1 MTAEN
6 KIKVLVIDDEEI
18 LRDRLK
24 RLLELDEYEVVT
36 AENGLK
42 GLEEFAKFQPD
53 IVLLDI
59 KMPGIDGIEV
69 LERIKKIPNTAEV
82 FIMTGH
88 GGLETAI
95 QAMRSGAFDYMTKPI
110 DYDELEINLKRA
122 LEKKHLRQQLDIYV
136 HDIEEANRKLKTQ
149 GAQLLQAAKLTAV
162 GELGA
167 GVAHEMN
174 QPLMAIASHLE
185 ILLMNPVI
193 AGDQK
198 ISDKIMKVKDQFARL
213 GTIVKRMHEYSSGR
227 TGTYTSE
234 SINRPIQDAY
244 YLFAQQ
250 LKDHNIQI
258 TLNVNEELPK
268 LYIDRYQIQDVVIN
282 FLINARD
289 AIDDA
294 FAQKEG
300 GNMHIFSGILAQHQ
314 CVVAGLIDNGI
325 PIKEGTE
332 SELLNPFFTT
342 KPPGKGTGLGLSV
355 CYNIIK
361 NHNGLLSF
369 TKIKEG
375 RKIFYF
381 VLPVNKDRN
390 LADEGN
396 LVEVVNE
403 ELKKLY

>member
-6 KIKVLVIDDEEI
+6 KIKILVVDDEEI

-24 RLLELDEYEVVT
+24 RLLELDDYEVVT
-36 AENGLK
+36 AENGLR
-42 GLEEFAKFQPD
+42 GLEEFASFKPD

-69 LERIKKIPNTAEV
+69 LERIKKIPNMAEV

-95 QAMRSGAFDYMTKPI
+95 QAMRNGAFDYMTKPI

-122 LEKKHLRQQLDIYV
+122 MEKKMLRQQLDSYV
-136 HDIEEANRKLKTQ
+136 HDIEDANRKLKTQ

-185 ILLMNPVI
+185 ILLMNPTI
-193 AGDQK
+193 SSDQK
-198 ISDKIMKVKDQFARL
+198 INEKILKVKDQFARL

-227 TGTYTSE
+227 TGTYMNE
-234 SINRPIQDAY
+234 SINRPIQDAI

-250 LKDHNIQI
+250 LKDHNIVI
-258 TLNVNEELPK
+258 SHNLMEDLPK
-268 LYIDRYQIQDVVIN
+268 LYIDRYQIQDVIIN

-294 FAQKEG
+294 FEQKVG
-300 GNMHIFSGILAQHQ
+300 GNIHIFSKFLSEHQ

-332 SELLNPFFTT
+332 TELLNPFFTT
-342 KPPGKGTGLGLSV
+342 KPVGKGTGLGLSV
-355 CYNIIK
+355 CYNIVK
-361 NHNGLLSF
+361 NHNGVLSF
-369 TKIKEG
+369 TKISGG

-381 VLPVNKDRN
+381 ALPVDKDRK
-390 LADEGN
+390 LAEESN
-396 LVEVVNE
+396 LVEVINSQ
-403 ELKKLY
+403 LQKN

>member
-6 KIKVLVIDDEEI
+6 KIKILVIDDEEI

-24 RLLELDEYEVVT
+24 RLLELDDYEVTT

-42 GLEEFAKFQPD
+42 GLEEFATFKPD

-95 QAMRSGAFDYMTKPI
+95 QAMRNGAFDYMTKPI

-122 LEKKHLRQQLDIYV
+122 LEKKILRQQLDSYV

-185 ILLMNPVI
+185 ILLMNPII
-193 AGDQK
+193 ASDQK
-198 ISDKIMKVKDQFARL
+198 INDKILKVKDQFARL

-227 TGTYTSE
+227 TGTYMNE
-234 SINRPIQDAY
+234 SVNRPVQDAI
-244 YLFAQQ
+244 YLFTQQ
-250 LKDHNIQI
+250 LKDHNIEI
-258 TLNVNEELPK
+258 SYNLMEDLPK
-268 LYIDRYQIQDVVIN
+268 LYIDRYQIQDVIIN

-300 GNMHIFSGILAQHQ
+300 GNIHIFSKLLVEHQ
-314 CVVAGLIDNGI
+314 CAVVGLIDNGI

-332 SELLNPFFTT
+332 TELLNPFFTT
-342 KPPGKGTGLGLSV
+342 KPVGKGTGLGLSV
-355 CYNIIK
+355 CYNIVK

-369 TKIKEG
+369 TKITRG

-390 LADEGN
+390 LADETN
-396 LVEVVNE
+396 LVEIINV
-403 ELKKLY
+403 ELQKN

>member
-6 KIKVLVIDDEEI
+6 KPEVKIKILVIDDEEI

-24 RLLELDEYEVVT
+24 RLLELDDYEVIT

-42 GLEEFAKFQPD
+42 GLEVFVSFKPD

-95 QAMRSGAFDYMTKPI
+95 QAMRNGAFDYMTKPI

-122 LEKKHLRQQLDIYV
+122 LEKKVLRQQLDTYV
-136 HDIEEANRKLKTQ
+136 HDIEDANRKLKTQ

-185 ILLMNPVI
+185 ILLMNPTI
-193 AGDQK
+193 ASDQK
-198 ISDKIMKVKDQFARL
+198 INEKILKVKDQFARL

-227 TGTYTSE
+227 TGTYLSE
-234 SINRPIQDAY
+234 TVNRPVQDAI

-250 LKDHNIQI
+250 LKDHNIEI
-258 TLNVNEELPK
+258 SSNLPEDLPK
-268 LYIDRYQIQDVVIN
+268 LYIDRYQIQDVIIN

-289 AIDDA
+289 AINDK
-294 FAQKEG
+294 FSQKVG
-300 GNMHIFSGILAQHQ
+300 GTMHVFSTFLSEHQ

-332 SELLNPFFTT
+332 TEILNPFFTMPV
-342 KPPGKGTGLGLSV
+342 KSV
-355 CYNIIK
+355 G
-361 NHNGLLSF
+361 H
-369 TKIKEG
+369 E
-375 RKIFYF
+375 
-381 VLPVNKDRN
+381 
-390 LADEGN
+390 
-396 LVEVVNE
+396 
-403 ELKKLY
+403 

>member
-1 MTAEN
+1 
-6 KIKVLVIDDEEI
+6 
-18 LRDRLK
+18 
-24 RLLELDEYEVVT
+24 
-36 AENGLK
+36 
-42 GLEEFAKFQPD
+42 
-53 IVLLDI
+53 
-59 KMPGIDGIEV
+59 MPGIDGIEV

-95 QAMRSGAFDYMTKPI
+95 QAMRNGAFDYMTKPI

-122 LEKKHLRQQLDIYV
+122 LEKKILRQQLDSYV
-136 HDIEEANRKLKTQ
+136 HDIEDANRKLKTQ

-193 AGDQK
+193 ANDQK
-198 ISDKIMKVKDQFARL
+198 INEKILKVKDQFARL

-227 TGTYTSE
+227 TGTYLSE
-234 SINRPIQDAY
+234 TVNRPIQDAI

-250 LKDHNIQI
+250 LKDHNIEI
-258 TLNVNEELPK
+258 SSSLPEDLPK
-268 LYIDRYQIQDVVIN
+268 LYIDRYQIQDVAIN

-289 AIDDA
+289 AINDQ
-294 FAQKEG
+294 FTQKEG
-300 GNMHIFSGILAQHQ
+300 GKMHFFSKDLPEHQ

-332 SELLNPFFTT
+332 TELLNPFFTT
-342 KPPGKGTGLGLSV
+342 KPVGKGTGLGLSV
-355 CYNIIK
+355 CYNIVK
-361 NHNGLLSF
+361 NHNGILSF
-369 TKIKEG
+369 TKISG
-375 RKIFYF
+375 ARKIFYF
-381 VLPVNKDRN
+381 VLPTDKDRN
-390 LADEGN
+390 LAEEAN
-396 LVEVVNE
+396 LVEVINQ
-403 ELKKLY
+403 ELQKL

>member
-6 KIKVLVIDDEEI
+6 KIKILVIDDEEI

-24 RLLELDEYEVVT
+24 RL
-36 AENGLK
+36 K
-42 GLEEFAKFQPD
+42 GLEEFATFKPD

-95 QAMRSGAFDYMTKPI
+95 QAMRNGAFDYMTKPI

-122 LEKKHLRQQLDIYV
+122 LEKKILRQQLDSYV

-185 ILLMNPVI
+185 ILLMNPII
-193 AGDQK
+193 ASDQK
-198 ISDKIMKVKDQFARL
+198 INDKILKVKDQFARL

-227 TGTYTSE
+227 TGTYMNE
-234 SINRPIQDAY
+234 SVNRPVQDAI
-244 YLFAQQ
+244 YLFTQQ
-250 LKDHNIQI
+250 LKDHNIEI
-258 TLNVNEELPK
+258 SYNLMEDLPK
-268 LYIDRYQIQDVVIN
+268 LYIDRYQIQDVIIN

-300 GNMHIFSGILAQHQ
+300 GNIHIFSKLLVEHQ
-314 CVVAGLIDNGI
+314 CAVVGLIDNGI

-332 SELLNPFFTT
+332 TELLNPFFTT
-342 KPPGKGTGLGLSV
+342 KPVGKGTGLGLSV
-355 CYNIIK
+355 CYNIVK

-369 TKIKEG
+369 TKITRG

-390 LADEGN
+390 LADETN
-396 LVEVVNE
+396 LVEIINV
-403 ELKKLY
+403 ELQKN

>member
-1 MTAEN
+1 MTVEN
-6 KIKVLVIDDEEI
+6 KIKILVIDDEEI

-24 RLLELDEYEVVT
+24 RLLELDDYEVTT

-42 GLEEFAKFQPD
+42 GLEEFARIKPD

-95 QAMRSGAFDYMTKPI
+95 QAMRNGAFDYMTKPI

-122 LEKKHLRQQLDIYV
+122 LEKKILRQQLDSYV
-136 HDIEEANRKLKTQ
+136 HDIEDANRKLKTQ

-193 AGDQK
+193 ANDQK
-198 ISDKIMKVKDQFARL
+198 INEKILKVKDQFARL

-227 TGTYTSE
+227 TGTYLSE
-234 SINRPIQDAY
+234 TVNRPIQDAI

-250 LKDHNIQI
+250 LKDHNIEI
-258 TLNVNEELPK
+258 SSSLPEDLPK
-268 LYIDRYQIQDVVIN
+268 LYIDRYQIQDVAIN

-289 AIDDA
+289 AINDQ
-294 FAQKEG
+294 FTQKEG
-300 GNMHIFSGILAQHQ
+300 GKMHFFSKDLPEHQ

-332 SELLNPFFTT
+332 TELLNPFFTT
-342 KPPGKGTGLGLSV
+342 KPVGKGTGLGLSV
-355 CYNIIK
+355 CYNIVK
-361 NHNGLLSF
+361 NHNGILSF
-369 TKIKEG
+369 TKISG
-375 RKIFYF
+375 ARKIFYF
-381 VLPVNKDRN
+381 VLPTDKDRN
-390 LADEGN
+390 LAEEAN
-396 LVEVVNE
+396 LVEVINQ
-403 ELKKLY
+403 ELQKL

>member
-1 MTAEN
+1 MTAET
-6 KIKVLVIDDEEI
+6 KIKILVVDDEEI

-24 RLLELDEYEVVT
+24 RLLELDDYEVIT
-36 AENGLK
+36 AENGLR
-42 GLEEFAKFQPD
+42 GLELFASFKPD

-95 QAMRSGAFDYMTKPI
+95 QAMRNGAFDYMTKPI

-122 LEKKHLRQQLDIYV
+122 MEKKLLRQQLDSYV

-193 AGDQK
+193 SSDQK
-198 ISDKIMKVKDQFARL
+198 INDKILKVKDQFARL

-227 TGTYTSE
+227 TGTYLNE
-234 SINRPIQDAY
+234 SVNRPAQDAI

-250 LKDHNIQI
+250 LKDHNIEI
-258 TLNVNEELPK
+258 SHDLPEDLPK

-300 GNMHIFSGILAQHQ
+300 GTIHIFSKLLNEHQ
-314 CVVAGLIDNGI
+314 CVVVGLIDNGI

-332 SELLNPFFTT
+332 TELLNPFFTT
-342 KPPGKGTGLGLSV
+342 KPVGKGTGLGLSV
-355 CYNIIK
+355 CYNIVK

-369 TKIKEG
+369 TKYKEN

-390 LADEGN
+390 LADEAN
-396 LVEVVNE
+396 LVESINI
-403 ELKKLY
+403 ELQKT